1 MAASATAPVT
11 DAATTVVAG
20 HTTPSPSEAPPTAA
34 HPSQTALA
42 SFTASTSGPLAPA
55 DVPYTWRPGCP
66 VGPSQLREIRLSY
79 LGFDGRAHTGTIVVN
94 AAVTGTVV
102 GVFRALYRARFPI
115 RRMEPVDAF
124 HGSDPRSM
132 AADNTSGFNCRLA
145 VSGGTP
151 SWSIHAYGDAIDVN
165 TVDNLYLQPG
175 QPVQPSAG
183 AALHRPGA
191 PPARNGLSGGAPVD
205 AFVAAGWGWGGQ
217 LGRRSR
223 LPALL
228 DQRALARLMP
238 WRHRSRLHGSG
249 ETPRRR
255 AGGGGDRHGGDIFIP
270 TTITPPGGRL
280 DTGAVSEQDTLDRR
294 SGPFG
299 SAKST
304 KASVFALS
312 GGMAQ
317 RPMVARAMKLLSR
330 QDDAEDAGCFI
341 INPA

>member
-1 MAASATAPVT
+1 MAASATASMA

-20 HTTPSPSEAPPTAA
+20 HTTPPRSEVPPTAA

-79 LGFDGRAHTGTIVVN
+79 VGFDGRAHTGTIVVN

-145 VSGGTP
+145 VAGGTP
-151 SWSIHAYGDAIDVN
+151 SWSMHAYGDAIDVN
-165 TVDNLYLQPG
+165 TVENPYLEPG

-183 AALHRPGA
+183 AAFTDRALHRPGMA
-191 PPARNGLSGGAPVD
+191 YPGGALVD
-205 AFVAAGWGWGGQ
+205 AFVAAGWGWGGY
-217 LGRRSR
+217 
-223 LPALL
+223 
-228 DQRALARLMP
+228 
-238 WRHRSRLHGSG
+238 W
-249 ETPRRR
+249 
-255 AGGGGDRHGGDIFIP
+255 AGGPDYQHFS
-270 TTITPPGGRL
+270 TNGR
-280 DTGAVSEQDTLDRR
+280 
-294 SGPFG
+294 
-299 SAKST
+299 
-304 KASVFALS
+304 
-312 GGMAQ
+312 
-317 RPMVARAMKLLSR
+317 
-330 QDDAEDAGCFI
+330 
-341 INPA
+341 